1 MAINPNTSVMPPF
14 PGAPA
19 PQENQNAGKGLAI
32 TALALAIVSLLL
44 CWVPFVN
51 NLVFGLGFIAL
62 GFAIAA
68 TVITVKRKSKS
79 KGMSIAA
86 LIISVIS
93 IIGVIVSQIFY
104 VSILDGVADSIEDAA
119 DGVVAVDD
127 GEQAEVAEATTL
139 ALGKGAAIG
148 NEYNVTVKAVDLDA
162 TKDILAMNQ
171 FNQDPEGQYV
181 LIDLVTEYVGSEEGD
196 PWIDLAVKLVG
207 GDARQYGSSTCMASL
222 EKEALTVP
230 TLENG
235 GVGEYQLC
243 LDVPAEAIKDAKLFV
258 EPTLSFDNDSRVYW
272 AVK

>member
-19 PQENQNAGKGLAI
+19 PQENLNAGKGLAI
-32 TALALAIVSLLL
+32 TALVLAIVSLLL

-86 LIISVIS
+86 LIISVVS

-104 VSILDGVADSIEDAA
+104 ASLIDSVANSIEDAA

-139 ALGKGAAIG
+139 ALGEGAAIG
-148 NEYNVTVKAVDLDA
+148 DEYNVTVKAVNLDA

-243 LDVPAEAIKDAKLFV
+243 LDVPAEAVKDAKLFV
-258 EPTLSFDNDSRVYW
+258 EPTISFDNDARVYW

>member
-1 MAINPNTSVMPPF
+1 MAINPNTSVMPPAQ
-14 PGAPA
+14 GAPA

-44 CWVPFVN
+44 CWVPIVN
-51 NLVFGLGFIAL
+51 NLVFVLGLIAL

-86 LIISVIS
+86 LIISVVS
-93 IIGVIVSQIFY
+93 IIGVIASQMFY
-104 VSILDGVADSIEDAA
+104 ASLIDSVAKSVEDAA

-127 GEQAEVAEATTL
+127 GEQAEVAEATAL
-139 ALGKGAAIG
+139 ALGEGAAIG
-148 NEYNVTVKAVDLDA
+148 NEYNVTVKAVNLDA

-230 TLENG
+230 TLEKG

-243 LDVPAEAIKDAKLFV
+243 LDVPAEAIADAKLFV
-258 EPTLSFDNDSRVYW
+258 EPTISFDNDSRVYW